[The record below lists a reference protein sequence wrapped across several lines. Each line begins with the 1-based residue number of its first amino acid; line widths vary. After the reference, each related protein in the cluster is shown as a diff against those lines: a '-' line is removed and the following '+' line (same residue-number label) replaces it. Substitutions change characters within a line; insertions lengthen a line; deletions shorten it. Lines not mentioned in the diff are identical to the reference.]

1 MTNRTLRALWAP
13 CILLL
18 VVAALPTAVSA
29 AELPPGVV
37 AEVRGRKLTFDGFCI
52 AATQQA
58 TREIKRSRSGPRAV
72 LEQLIEEL
80 MVVQECRKL
89 GIQVTKEDVDDLWR
103 EWDRKLRTTSG
114 ASRTL
119 RDEIKDR
126 GTTEREFVEQMWH
139 IIRKERIAGH
149 PKYLGKLLPADEQS
163 RLNQIGIVIATVR
176 KGTKVQYGIQ
186 TIDHVQQKQKPDD
199 LGPGVV
205 AAVNGEPITSKQ
217 LGRAL
222 VIRLPGQKVREYLD
236 KECKT
241 ALLSIKGVNPTD
253 EELDAEVKHLRELW
267 PLERELQ
274 RDEVWR
280 TISFKDRFET
290 QFNMT
295 MEDVRKSR
303 YSRGLLGLVRNMR
316 PTVTDAEIKA
326 EYEKQQDGRYGQH
339 ILVYDIEIQFAQK
352 KGLMANQGLPSYR
365 DARKI
370 ANKLSAR
377 LASGESFDKV
387 ANEVN
392 MRRRA
397 WIQAKRI
404 RIYNADRDLTL
415 RQQASRMRDGDV
427 SSPFDSLSEVHV
439 MKRVGLRPA
448 RTLAEVRP
456 HIVET
461 LARRKA
467 REWIEEKLKDGA
479 WVRLRWPLP
488 ERM

>member
-1 MTNRTLRALWAP
+1 MTNRQRPAP
-13 CILLL
+13 WGLCILLL
-18 VVAALPTAVSA
+18 LAAIALPA
-29 AELPPGVV
+29 AADELPDGVV
-37 AEVRGRKLTFDGFCI
+37 AEVRGRKLTFEGFSI

-80 MVVQECRKL
+80 MVVQECKKL
-89 GIQVTKEDVDDLWR
+89 GIAVTQADVRKLWN
-103 EWDRKLRTTSG
+103 EWDGKLRRTSG
-114 ASRTL
+114 GTRTL
-119 RDEIKDR
+119 RDEIQDR

-139 IIRKERIAGH
+139 IIRKERIAAH
-149 PKYLGKLLPADEQS
+149 PKYLGKTLPKDENA
-163 RLNQIGIVIATVR
+163 RLRQVGIVIAEIR
-176 KGTKVQYGIQ
+176 KAAKIQYGIE

-199 LGPGVV
+199 LGAGVV
-205 AAVNGEPITSKQ
+205 AAVNSEPITNKQ

-222 VIRLPGQKVREYLD
+222 IIRLPGQKVREYLD

-241 ALLSIKGVNPTD
+241 ALLSIKGVR
-253 EELDAEVKHLRELW
+253 LSDAELEAEVEHLRKLW

-280 TISFKDRFET
+280 TVSFKDRFET

-295 MEDVRKSR
+295 MDDVRKSR

-316 PTVTDAEIKA
+316 PEITEEEIRAEF
-326 EYEKQQDGRYGQH
+326 ERQQSGRYGAH

-370 ANKLSAR
+370 ANKLSSQLAR
-377 LASGESFDKV
+377 GDSFDKV
-387 ANEVN
+387 ANDVN

-404 RIYNADRDLTL
+404 RIYNTDRDITL
-415 RQQASRMRDGDV
+415 REQAERMRDGDI
-427 SSPFDSLSEVHV
+427 SSPFDTLSEVHV

-456 HIVET
+456 HVVEM

-467 REWIEEKLKDGA
+467 RTWIEEKLKDPA

-488 ERM
+488 ERR